1 VETVAVET
9 VAVETAAVET
19 AAVET
24 AAVETAPAE
33 ETDFASAGGW
43 TNRDEPTGVTGNSR
57 IVVRIC

>member
-9 VAVETAAVET
+9 VAVETV
-19 AAVET
+19 
-24 AAVETAPAE
+24 AVETAPAE